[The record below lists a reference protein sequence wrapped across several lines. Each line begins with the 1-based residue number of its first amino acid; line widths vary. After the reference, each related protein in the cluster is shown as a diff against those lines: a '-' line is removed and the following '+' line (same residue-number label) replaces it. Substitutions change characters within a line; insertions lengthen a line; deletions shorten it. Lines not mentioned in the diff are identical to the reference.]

1 MLKLQTDFN
10 VLSVTEQAWL
20 LWKDG
25 QRFEIIAGATGAKPG
40 DRIILFE
47 PDDFEVEG
55 DLAFGLVSAPAPTDR
70 EMWFVKVDWTT
81 LRRF

>member
-10 VLSVTEQAWL
+10 ALSVTDQAWF
-20 LWKDG
+20 LWLDG
-25 QRFEIIAGATGAKPG
+25 QVFEPIADSVGASVG
-40 DRIILFE
+40 DRVTILE

-55 DLAFGLVSAPAPTDR
+55 DLAFGLVSAPAPNDR
-70 EMWFVKVDWTT
+70 EMWFVKIDWTT